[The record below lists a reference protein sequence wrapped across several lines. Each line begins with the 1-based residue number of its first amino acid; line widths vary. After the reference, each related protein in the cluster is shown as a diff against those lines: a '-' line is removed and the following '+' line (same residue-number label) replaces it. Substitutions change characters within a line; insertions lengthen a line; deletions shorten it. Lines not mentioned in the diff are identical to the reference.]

1 MSDAPTQDAN
11 DLNIKQLAAIMKK
24 VGLTE
29 FGGLMARL
37 PEMSDQGE
45 VFERLHTEYRI
56 YLNACNV
63 IDDKGEPIREM
74 TVEEAAIVMGI
85 FYLAGRQHE
94 RSG

>member
-24 VGLTE
+24 VGLTG

-37 PEMSDQGE
+37 PTLPDQGKR
-45 VFERLHTEYRI
+45 FDKLHTEYRV
-56 YLNACNV
+56 YLKLCNV
-63 IDDKGEPIREM
+63 INDKGEPIREM